1 MKNSTERAKIPRFA
15 SWILRNTI
23 SQKIREGALGDFDE
37 IFWDLAEE
45 NGLFRAKLWY
55 WGQVLRSLPP
65 FLCDSIYWRT
75 SMLKN
80 YFKITRRN
88 VQKNKLHYF
97 INITGLSVGLAVF
110 IFIASYV
117 LNEVNHD
124 GQHAN
129 GDRIYQIG
137 TGDHNGTPG
146 PMAQLLKDQFPE
158 ILNSVRFRYNYGTG
172 NFRYN
177 GKNYKI
183 ERSYFVDP
191 SVFGVFSFPVLQ
203 GNLDTAL
210 DAPFSVVLTKSEA
223 DKIFGTT
230 DPIEKILS
238 VEGQDLKVTAVIDD
252 VPENSTIQFHS
263 LISFKTL
270 ERISPNIANSWGSFL
285 FQTYFLF
292 PEVHDFD
299 AIESRLAQFIYSK
312 YAGYDTWPQ
321 ARKDQVAFSLRPF
334 RSLYFDMD
342 RGGSMLHG
350 NIQNVYIFIAVA
362 LFVLFIAIINF
373 INLSTATASVRGR
386 EVGMRKVLGSSRGQ
400 LLRQFLAESVFLILG
415 SSVLAFILVV
425 LTKEYLFSIIGKQID
440 FGYML
445 SPFIFL
451 VFLAAAVCMGFISG
465 LYPALYLSSFQPA
478 DALQGKARKGSKGNM
493 FRKALIIVQFTISIV
508 LITGAFIV
516 GSQMDYIRK
525 RDLGFDK
532 NQILWFE
539 VGDSLRQKA
548 DVLKTKLKE
557 NPGIENVATTN
568 FTKPGVRSMWGRM
581 WRDKQMDIDVFLVD
595 PDYIDTMGLEIVA
608 GRNFLK
614 ESDRNRACILNESA
628 AREFGMES
636 PVGEQVSRQTVTG
649 VVKDF
654 HFRSLHHAIGPLLLV
669 YQQDAYPIVNVRIS
683 TENIRETIASIR
695 RALDEIAPGTPFE
708 YHFFDESFEAL
719 YQREQKF
726 ENLFFFFSAFAIFI
740 ACLGLFGL
748 ASFMAG
754 RRTKEIGIRKVLGA
768 SAGNV
773 VLLLSREF
781 TKWVVL
787 SNIVAWPVAYF
798 VMNRWLENFA
808 YRTRIG
814 AWVFVASG
822 LMTLIIALL
831 TVSSKSIKAALSNPA
846 ESLRY
851 E

>member
-1 MKNSTERAKIPRFA
+1 MKDSTERFKIPRVA
-15 SWILRNTI
+15 NWILRKTI
-23 SQKIREGALGDFDE
+23 SQKIRDGALGDFDE
-37 IFWDLAEE
+37 IFWVLAEE

-65 FLCDSIYWRT
+65 FLYDSVYWRT
-75 SMLKN
+75 SMLNN
-80 YFKITRRN
+80 YFKITLRN
-88 VQKNKLHYF
+88 IQKNKLHYF
-97 INITGLSVGLAVF
+97 INITGLSIGLTVF
-110 IFIASYV
+110 LFIASYV
-117 LNEVNHD
+117 LNEINHD
-124 GQHAN
+124 GQHTN
-129 GDRIYQIG
+129 RGRIYQIG

-158 ILNSVRFRYNYGTG
+158 ILSSVRFRYNYGAG

-191 SVFGVFSFPVLQ
+191 SVFEVFSFPVLQ
-203 GNLDTAL
+203 GSPDTAL
-210 DAPFSVVLTKSEA
+210 DSPFSVVLTKSEA
-223 DKIFGTT
+223 DKIFGTN
-230 DPIEKILS
+230 DPIEKILT
-238 VEGQDLKVTAVIDD
+238 VEGQDLKVTAVIED

-270 ERISPNIANSWGSFL
+270 ERISPDIANSWGSFL
-285 FQTYFLF
+285 FQTFFLL
-292 PEVHDFD
+292 PEPHG
-299 AIESRLAQFIYSK
+299 ANEIESRLAQFIYSK

-321 ARKDQVAFSLRPF
+321 SRKDQLKFSLWPF
-334 RSLYFDMD
+334 KSLYFDMD

-350 NIQNVYIFIAVA
+350 NIQNVYIFTAVA

-373 INLSTATASVRGR
+373 INLSTATASIRGR

-415 SSVLAFILVV
+415 SSILAFVLVV
-425 LTKEYLFSIIGKQID
+425 LTKENFFSLIGKQID

-451 VFLAAAVCMGFISG
+451 VFLVAAVCMGLISG
-465 LYPALYLSSFQPA
+465 LYPALYLSSFQPV
-478 DALQGKARKGSKGNM
+478 DVLQGKARKGSRGSV

-516 GSQMDYIRK
+516 GSQMDFIRK

-532 NQILWFE
+532 NQILWFDAS
-539 VGDSLRQKA
+539 GSLREKA

-557 NPGIENVATTN
+557 HPGIENVATSN

-581 WRDKQMDIDVFLVD
+581 WRDRQMDIDVFLVD
-595 PDYIDTMGLEIVA
+595 PDYIETMGLEIVD
-608 GRNFLK
+608 GRNFLREGDK
-614 ESDRNRACILNESA
+614 NRACILNESA
-628 AREFGMES
+628 VREFGMDS
-636 PVGEQVSRQTVTG
+636 PVGESVNRHTVAG

-654 HFRSLHHAIGPLLLV
+654 HFRSLHHEIGPLLLV
-669 YQQDAYPIVNVRIS
+669 YQQDANPIVNVRIS
-683 TENIRETIASIR
+683 TDNVSQTIASIR
-695 RALDEIAPGTPFE
+695 GTVDELAPGAPFE
-708 YHFFDESFEAL
+708 YHFLDESFEAL

-726 ENLFFFFSAFAIFI
+726 EKLFIFFSAFAVFI

-748 ASFMAG
+748 ASFMAE

-768 SAGNV
+768 STGNV
-773 VLLLSREF
+773 VLLLSKEF

-787 SNIVAWPVAYF
+787 ANIVAWPIAYYAM
-798 VMNRWLENFA
+798 VKWLSNFA
-808 YRTRIG
+808 YRIG
-814 AWVFVASG
+814 IEIWVFIVSG
-822 LMTLIIALL
+822 VIAFLIALV
-831 TVSSKSIKAALSNPA
+831 TVSTKSLKAAVANPA
-846 ESLRY
+846 DSLRY

>member
-1 MKNSTERAKIPRFA
+1 MKNSTGRFEIPRIA
-15 SWILRNTI
+15 NWILRKTI
-23 SQKIREGALGDFDE
+23 SRKIRDGALGDFDE
-37 IFWDLAEE
+37 IFIGIAEE
-45 NGLFRAKLWY
+45 SGPFQARLWY
-55 WGQVLRSLPP
+55 WGQAVKSFPS
-65 FLCDSIYWRT
+65 FLYDSIYWRT

-80 YFKITRRN
+80 YFKITLRN
-88 VQKNKLHYF
+88 IQKNKLHYF
-97 INITGLSVGLAVF
+97 INITGLSIGLAVF
-110 IFIASYV
+110 LFIASYV
-117 LNEVNHD
+117 LNEINHD

-129 GDRIYQIG
+129 RDRIYQIG

-146 PMAQLLKDQFPE
+146 PMAQLLKDQVPE
-158 ILNSVRFRYNYGTG
+158 IMSSVRFRYNYGAG

-191 SVFGVFSFPVLQ
+191 SVFEVFSFPVLQ
-203 GNLDTAL
+203 GNPDTAL
-210 DAPFSVVLTKSEA
+210 DSPFSVVLTKSEA

-230 DPIEKILS
+230 DPMEKILT
-238 VEGQDLKVTAVIDD
+238 VEGQDLKVTAVIED

-285 FQTYFLF
+285 FQTFFLF
-292 PEVHDFD
+292 PETHDAD
-299 AIESRLAQFIYSK
+299 EIESRLAQFIYSK

-321 ARKDQVAFSLRPF
+321 SRKDQLKFSLWPF
-334 RSLYFDMD
+334 KALYFDMD

-350 NIQNVYIFIAVA
+350 NIQNVYIFTAVA

-373 INLSTATASVRGR
+373 INLSTATASIRGR

-415 SSVLAFILVV
+415 SSILAFVLVV
-425 LTKEYLFSIIGKQID
+425 LTKENFFSLIGKQID
-440 FGYML
+440 FGYIL

-451 VFLAAAVCMGFISG
+451 VFLVAAVCMGLISG

-478 DALQGKARKGSKGNM
+478 DVLQGKARKESRGSV
-493 FRKALIIVQFTISIV
+493 FRKALIVVQFTISIV

-516 GSQMDYIRK
+516 GSQMDFIRK

-532 NQILWFE
+532 NQILWFDAS
-539 VGDSLRQKA
+539 GSLREKA

-557 NPGIENVATTN
+557 HPGIENVATSN

-595 PDYIDTMGLEIVA
+595 PDYIPTMGIEIA
-608 GRNFLK
+608 EGRNFLK
-614 ESDRNRACILNESA
+614 ESDRNRTCILNESA

-636 PVGEQVSRQTVTG
+636 PVGEMINRQTVVG
-649 VVKDF
+649 IVKDF
-654 HFRSLHHAIGPLLLV
+654 HFRSLHHEIGPLLLV
-669 YQQDAYPIVNVRIS
+669 YQQDANPIVNVRIS
-683 TENIRETIASIR
+683 TDNVGQTIASIR
-695 RALDEIAPGTPFE
+695 RTLDELIPGEPFE

-726 ENLFFFFSAFAIFI
+726 EKLFFFFSAFAIFI

-748 ASFMAG
+748 VSFMAD

-768 SAGNV
+768 STGNV
-773 VLLLSREF
+773 VLLLCREF

-798 VMNRWLENFA
+798 AMNRWLENFA
-808 YRTRIG
+808 YRTKIG
-814 AWVFVASG
+814 AWVFIASG
-822 LMTLIIALL
+822 IITLIIALL
-831 TVSSKSIKAALSNPA
+831 TVSFKAIKAALSNPA
-846 ESLRY
+846 DSLRY

>member
-1 MKNSTERAKIPRFA
+1 MRK
-15 SWILRNTI
+15 TI
-23 SQKIREGALGDFDE
+23 SRKIRDGALGDFDE
-37 IFWDLAEE
+37 IFYGLAEE
-45 NGLFRAKLWY
+45 NGPFLAKLWY

-65 FLCDSIYWRT
+65 FLYDSVYWRT

-80 YFKITRRN
+80 YFKITLRN
-88 VQKNKLHYF
+88 IQKNKLLYF
-97 INITGLSVGLAVF
+97 INITGLSIGLAVF
-110 IFIASYV
+110 LFIASYV
-117 LNEVNHD
+117 LNEINHD

-129 GDRIYQIG
+129 RDRIYQIG

-146 PMAQLLKDQFPE
+146 PMAQLLKGQFPE
-158 ILNSVRFRYNYGTG
+158 ILSSVRFRYNYGAG

-191 SVFGVFSFPVLQ
+191 SVFEVFSFPVLQ
-203 GNLDTAL
+203 GNPDTAL
-210 DAPFSVVLTKSEA
+210 DSPFSVVLTKSEA

-230 DPIEKILS
+230 DPMEKILT
-238 VEGQDLKVTAVIDD
+238 VEGQDLKVTAVIED

-270 ERISPNIANSWGSFL
+270 ERISPDIANSWGSFL
-285 FQTYFLF
+285 FQTFFLF
-292 PEVHDFD
+292 PETHDAD
-299 AIESRLAQFIYSK
+299 EIESRLAQFIYSK

-321 ARKDQVAFSLRPF
+321 SRKDQLKFSLRPF
-334 RSLYFDMD
+334 KSLYFDMD

-350 NIQNVYIFIAVA
+350 NIQNVYIFTAVA

-373 INLSTATASVRGR
+373 INLSTATASIRGR

-415 SSVLAFILVV
+415 SSILAFVLVV
-425 LTKEYLFSIIGKQID
+425 LTKENFFSLIGKQID

-451 VFLAAAVCMGFISG
+451 VFFVAAVCMGLISG

-478 DALQGKARKGSKGNM
+478 DVLQGKARKGSRGSV

-516 GSQMDYIRK
+516 GSQMDFIRK

-532 NQILWFE
+532 NQILWF
-539 VGDSLRQKA
+539 GASGSLRQKT

-557 NPGIENVATTN
+557 HPGIENVATSN

-595 PDYIDTMGLEIVA
+595 PDYIPTMGIEIA
-608 GRNFLK
+608 EGRNFLK
-614 ESDRNRACILNESA
+614 ESDRNRTCILNESA
-628 AREFGMES
+628 AREFGVES
-636 PVGEQVSRQTVTG
+636 PVGELISRQTVVG
-649 VVKDF
+649 IVKDF
-654 HFRSLHHAIGPLLLV
+654 HFRSLHHEIGPLLLV
-669 YQQDAYPIVNVRIS
+669 YQHDANPIINVRIS
-683 TENIRETIASIR
+683 TENVRQTIAFIR
-695 RALDEIAPGTPFE
+695 KTLDELVPGEPFE

-726 ENLFFFFSAFAIFI
+726 EKLFFFFSAFAIFI

-748 ASFMAG
+748 ASFMAD

-768 SAGNV
+768 SSGNI

-787 SNIVAWPVAYF
+787 SNVVAWPVAYF
-798 VMNRWLENFA
+798 AMNRWLENFA
-808 YRTRIG
+808 YRTKIG
-814 AWVFVASG
+814 AWVFIASG
-822 LMTLIIALL
+822 LITLIIALL
-831 TVSSKSIKAALSNPA
+831 TVSSKAIKAALSNPA
-846 ESLRY
+846 DSLRY

>member
-1 MKNSTERAKIPRFA
+1 MKNSTGRFKIPRFA
-15 SWILRNTI
+15 NWILRKTI
-23 SQKIREGALGDFDE
+23 SRKIQDGALGDFDE
-37 IFWDLAEE
+37 IFWGLAEE

-55 WGQVLRSLPP
+55 WGQVLKSLPP
-65 FLCDSIYWRT
+65 FLYDSVYWRT
-75 SMLKN
+75 IMLKN
-80 YFKITRRN
+80 HFKITLRN
-88 VQKNKLHYF
+88 IQKNKLHYF
-97 INITGLSVGLAVF
+97 INITGLSIGLAVF
-110 IFIASYV
+110 LFIASYV

-124 GQHAN
+124 RQHAN
-129 GDRIYQIG
+129 RARIYQTG

-146 PMAQLLKDQFPE
+146 PMAQLLRDQFPE
-158 ILNSVRFRYNYGTG
+158 ILRSVRFRYNYGAG
-172 NFRYN
+172 NFRHN

-191 SVFGVFSFPVLQ
+191 SVFEVFSFPVLQ
-203 GNLDTAL
+203 GNPDRAL
-210 DAPFSVVLTKSEA
+210 DSPFSIVLTKSEA

-230 DPIEKILS
+230 DPIEKILN
-238 VEGQDLKVTAVIDD
+238 VEGQDLKVTAVIED

-292 PEVHDFD
+292 PETHDAD
-299 AIESRLAQFIYSK
+299 EIESRLARFIYSK

-321 ARKDQVAFSLRPF
+321 SRKDQLAFRLRPF
-334 RSLYFDMD
+334 KSLYFDVD

-350 NIQNVYIFIAVA
+350 NIQNVTIFTAVA

-373 INLSTATASVRGR
+373 INLSTATASIRVR

-415 SSVLAFILVV
+415 SSILAFVLVV
-425 LTKEYLFSIIGKQID
+425 LTKKNFFSLIGKQID

-445 SPFIFL
+445 SPFIVL
-451 VFLAAAVCMGFISG
+451 VFLVAAVCMGLISG

-478 DALQGKARKGSKGNM
+478 DVLQGKARKGSRGSV
-493 FRKALIIVQFTISIV
+493 FRKALIIVQFSISVV
-508 LITGAFIV
+508 LITCAFVV
-516 GSQMDYIRK
+516 GSQMDFIRK

-539 VGDSLRQKA
+539 ASGSLRQKA
-548 DVLKTKLKE
+548 EVLKTKLKE
-557 NPGIENVATTN
+557 HPGIVNVATSN

-595 PDYIDTMGLEIVA
+595 PGYIPTMGLEIA
-608 GRNFLK
+608 EGRNFLK
-614 ESDRNRACILNESA
+614 ESDRKRTCILNESA

-636 PVGEQVSRQTVTG
+636 PVGELVSRQTVVG
-649 VVKDF
+649 IVKDF
-654 HFRSLHHAIGPLLLV
+654 HFRSLHHEIGPLLLV
-669 YQQDAYPIVNVRIS
+669 YQLDANPIINVRIS
-683 TENIRETIASIR
+683 TENVGQTIAFINKT
-695 RALDEIAPGTPFE
+695 LDELVPDAPFE

-726 ENLFFFFSAFAIFI
+726 ERLFFFFSAFAIFI

-748 ASFMAG
+748 ASFMAD

-768 SAGNV
+768 SSGNV

-787 SNIVAWPVAYF
+787 SNVVAWPVAYF
-798 VMNRWLENFA
+798 AMNRWLEDFA
-808 YRTRIG
+808 YRTKIG

-822 LMTLIIALL
+822 LITLIIALL
-831 TVSSKSIKAALSNPA
+831 TVSSKAIKAALSNPA
-846 ESLRY
+846 DSLRY

>member
-1 MKNSTERAKIPRFA
+1 MKNSTERLKVPRIA
-15 SWILRNTI
+15 CWILQKTVSR
-23 SQKIREGALGDFDE
+23 KIRDRALGDFDE
-37 IFWDLAEE
+37 IFWGQAEE

-65 FLCDSIYWRT
+65 FLYDSVYWRT

-80 YFKITRRN
+80 YFKITLRN
-88 VQKNKLHYF
+88 IQKNKLHYF
-97 INITGLSVGLAVF
+97 INMIGLSVGLAVF
-110 IFIASYV
+110 LFIASYV
-117 LNEVNHD
+117 LNEINHD
-124 GQHAN
+124 GQHAKK
-129 GDRIYQIG
+129 DRIYQIG

-146 PMAQLLKDQFPE
+146 PMAQLFKDQFPE
-158 ILNSVRFRYNYGTG
+158 ILRSVRFRYNYGAG
-172 NFRYN
+172 NFRYK

-191 SVFGVFSFPVLQ
+191 SVFEVFFFQVLQ

-223 DKIFGTT
+223 EKIFGTT

-238 VEGQDLKVTAVIDD
+238 VEGQDLKVTAVIED
-252 VPENSTIQFHS
+252 VPENSAIQFHS

-270 ERISPNIANSWGSFL
+270 ERISPNIANNWGSFL

-292 PEVHDFD
+292 PETHDAD
-299 AIESRLAQFIYSK
+299 EIESRLAQFITSK

-321 ARKDQVAFSLRPF
+321 SRKDQLAFTLRPF
-334 RSLYFDMD
+334 RSLYFDTD

-350 NIQNVYIFIAVA
+350 NIQNVYIFTAVA
-362 LFVLFIAIINF
+362 LFVLIIAIINF
-373 INLSTATASVRGR
+373 INLSTATASIRGR

-415 SSVLAFILVV
+415 ASFVAFVLVA
-425 LTKEYLFSIIGKQID
+425 LTKENFFSLIGKQID

-445 SPFIFL
+445 SPFVFL
-451 VFLAAAVCMGFISG
+451 VFLAAAVCMGLISG

-478 DALQGKARKGSKGNM
+478 DVLQGKARRGSRGSL
-493 FRKALIIVQFTISIV
+493 FRRTLIIVQFTISIV

-516 GSQMDYIRK
+516 GSQLDFIRK

-532 NQILWFE
+532 NRILWFE
-539 VGDSLRQKA
+539 VSDSLRKKT
-548 DVLKTKLKE
+548 DVLKTRLKE
-557 NPGIENVATTN
+557 HPWIENVTTTN

-581 WRDKQMDIDVFLVD
+581 WRDRQMDIDVFLVD
-595 PDYIDTMGLEIVA
+595 PDYIDTLGLEIVE
-608 GRNFLK
+608 GRNFLS
-614 ESDRNRACILNESA
+614 EGDRSRACILNESA

-636 PVGEQVSRQTVTG
+636 PVGEMLNRQTVVG
-649 VVKDF
+649 IVKDF
-654 HFRSLHHAIGPLLLV
+654 HFRSLHHDIGPLLLV
-669 YQQDAYPIVNVRIS
+669 YQQDANPIVNVRIS
-683 TENIRETIASIR
+683 AENIRETIASIR
-695 RALDEIAPGTPFE
+695 RTLDEIAPGAPFE

-726 ENLFFFFSAFAIFI
+726 EKLFFFFSAFAIFI

-748 ASFMAG
+748 ASFMTG
-754 RRTKEIGIRKVLGA
+754 QRTKEIGIRKVMGA

-773 VLLLSREF
+773 ILLLSREF

-814 AWVFVASG
+814 AWVFVVSG
-822 LMTLIIALL
+822 LVTLIIALL
-831 TVSSKSIKAALSNPA
+831 TVSSKAIKAALSNPA
-846 ESLRY
+846 DSLRY

>member
-1 MKNSTERAKIPRFA
+1 MKNSTERFKIPRCA
-15 SWILRNTI
+15 NWILRKTI
-23 SQKIREGALGDFDE
+23 SQKIQDGALGDFDE
-37 IFWDLAEE
+37 IFWGLAEE

-65 FLCDSIYWRT
+65 FLYDSVYWRT

-80 YFKITRRN
+80 YFKITFRN
-88 VQKNKLHYF
+88 IQKNKLHYF
-97 INITGLSVGLAVF
+97 INITGLSIGLAVF
-110 IFIASYV
+110 LFIASYV

-124 GQHAN
+124 RQHAN
-129 GDRIYQIG
+129 RDRIYQIG

-158 ILNSVRFRYNYGTG
+158 ILSSVRFRYNYGAG

-191 SVFGVFSFPVLQ
+191 SVFDVFSFPVLQ
-203 GNLDTAL
+203 GNPDTAL
-210 DAPFSVVLTKSEA
+210 DSPFSVVLTKSEA

-230 DPIEKILS
+230 DPIERILN
-238 VEGQDLKVTAVIDD
+238 VEGQDLKVTAVIED

-285 FQTYFLF
+285 FQTYFFF
-292 PEVHDFD
+292 PETHDAD
-299 AIESRLAQFIYSK
+299 EIESRLARFIYSK

-321 ARKDQVAFSLRPF
+321 SRKDQLEFRLRPF
-334 RSLYFDMD
+334 KSLYFDMD

-350 NIQNVYIFIAVA
+350 NIQNVYIFTAVA

-373 INLSTATASVRGR
+373 INLSTATASIRVR

-415 SSVLAFILVV
+415 SSILAFVLVV
-425 LTKEYLFSIIGKQID
+425 LTRENFFSLIGKQVD
-440 FGYML
+440 FTYML

-451 VFLAAAVCMGFISG
+451 VFLVAAVCMGLISG

-478 DALQGKARKGSKGNM
+478 DVLQGRARKGSRGSV
-493 FRKALIIVQFTISIV
+493 FRKTLIIVQFTISIV
-508 LITGAFIV
+508 LISSAFIV
-516 GSQMDYIRK
+516 GSQMDFIRK

-532 NQILWFE
+532 NKILWFE
-539 VGDSLRQKA
+539 ASGSLRQKA
-548 DVLKTKLKE
+548 EVLKTKLKE
-557 NPGIENVATTN
+557 HPGIENVATSN
-568 FTKPGVRSMWGRM
+568 FTKPGVRSLWGRM

-595 PDYIDTMGLEIVA
+595 PGYIPTMGLEIA
-608 GRNFLK
+608 EGRNFLK
-614 ESDRNRACILNESA
+614 ESDRKRTCILNESA

-636 PVGEQVSRQTVTG
+636 PVGELVSRQTVVG
-649 VVKDF
+649 IVKDY
-654 HFRSLHHAIGPLLLV
+654 HFRSLHHEIGPLLLV
-669 YQQDAYPIVNVRIS
+669 YQQDANPIINVRIS
-683 TENIRETIASIR
+683 TENVGQTIAFIR
-695 RALDEIAPGTPFE
+695 KTLDELVPGEPFE

-726 ENLFFFFSAFAIFI
+726 ERLFFFFSAFAIFI

-748 ASFMAG
+748 ASFMAD

-768 SAGNV
+768 SSGNV

-787 SNIVAWPVAYF
+787 SNVVAWPVAYF
-798 VMNRWLENFA
+798 AMSKWLEDFA
-808 YRTRIG
+808 YRTKIG
-814 AWVFVASG
+814 AWVFIASG
-822 LMTLIIALL
+822 LITLIIALL
-831 TVSSKSIKAALSNPA
+831 TVSSKAIKAALSNPA
-846 ESLRY
+846 DSLRY

>member
-1 MKNSTERAKIPRFA
+1 MKNSAKRPKVPLIA
-15 SWILRNTI
+15 SWILRKTI
-23 SQKIREGALGDFDE
+23 SRKIRERALGDFDE
-37 IFWDLAEE
+37 IFWEMAEE
-45 NGLFRAKLWY
+45 NDLLSAKLWY
-55 WGQVLRSLPP
+55 WGQVLRSFPS
-65 FLCDSIYWRT
+65 FLYDSVYWRM
-75 SMLKN
+75 SMLQN
-80 YFKITRRN
+80 YFKITQRS

-97 INITGLSVGLAVF
+97 INITGLSIGLAVF

-117 LNEVNHD
+117 LNEINHD
-124 GQHAN
+124 GQHVN

-146 PMAQLLKDQFPE
+146 PMAQLLMDQFPE
-158 ILNSVRFRYNYGTG
+158 ILRSVRFRYNFGAG
-172 NFRYN
+172 NFRYD

-191 SVFGVFSFPVLQ
+191 TVFEVFSFPVLQ

-210 DAPFSVVLTKSEA
+210 EAPFSVVLTKSEA
-223 DKIFGTT
+223 EKIFGTT

-238 VEGQDLKVTAVIDD
+238 VEGQDLKVTAVIED

-270 ERISPNIANSWGSFL
+270 ERISPKIINSWGSFL
-285 FQTYFLF
+285 FQTYFLL
-292 PEVHDFD
+292 PETHDAD
-299 AIESRLAQFIYSK
+299 EIESRLGRFMYSK
-312 YAGYDTWPQ
+312 YAGYDTWSQ

-334 RSLYFDMD
+334 GSLYFDMD
-342 RGGSMLHG
+342 RGGAILHG
-350 NIQNVYIFIAVA
+350 NIQNVYIFTAVA
-362 LFVLFIAIINF
+362 LFVLFIAVINF
-373 INLSTATASVRGR
+373 INLSTATASIRGR

-415 SSVLAFILVV
+415 SSLLAFVLVA
-425 LTKEYLFSIIGKQID
+425 LTKEHFFSLIGKQID

-451 VFLAAAVCMGFISG
+451 ACFVTAVCMGLISG

-478 DALQGKARKGSKGNM
+478 DVLHGKARKGSRGNM
-493 FRKALIIVQFTISIV
+493 FRKGLIVVQFTISIV
-508 LITGAFIV
+508 LISGAFIV

-539 VGDSLRQKA
+539 VGDSLRLKG

-557 NPGIENVATTN
+557 IPGIENVATSN

-595 PDYIDTMGLEIVA
+595 PDYIDTMGLAIVD

-614 ESDRNRACILNESA
+614 GSDRNRACILNESA
-628 AREFGMES
+628 VREFEMES
-636 PVGEQVSRQTVTG
+636 PVGEQVSRQAVVG
-649 VVKDF
+649 IVKDF
-654 HFRSLHHAIGPLLLV
+654 HFLSLHHAIGPLLLV

-683 TENIRETIASIR
+683 TETIRETIASMR
-695 RALDEIAPGTPFE
+695 RALDEIIPGAPFE

-726 ENLFFFFSAFAIFI
+726 EHLFFFFSAFAIFI

-754 RRTKEIGIRKVLGA
+754 QRTKEIGIRKVLGA

-798 VMNRWLENFA
+798 VMNRWLENFS
-808 YRTRIG
+808 YRTKIG
-814 AWVFVASG
+814 AWVFLASG
-822 LMTLIIALL
+822 LITLVIALL
-831 TVSSKSIKAALSNPA
+831 TVSSKAIKASLSNPA
-846 ESLRY
+846 DSLRY